1 MRPTGLGTL
10 IGIRVKNNHIVG
22 AIFSTNLFRYP
33 FCYVSK
39 KGDTLIIETLNNS
52 LTELVVKGRGVVIF
66 RKPKEITIEE
76 GNKLK
81 VFKEVSYLPAVLE
94 GRLRQWRSYK
104 TEEEEDYLIF
114 SPFADDLMPLI
125 NESLQLATQNIM
137 QLLV

>member
-1 MRPTGLGTL
+1 MRPTGLGTP
-10 IGIRVKNNHIVG
+10 IGIRVKNNRIIG

-52 LTELVVKGRGVVIF
+52 LTELVVKGRRVAIF
-66 RKPKEITIEE
+66 RKPKEISIEE
-76 GNKLK
+76 KNKLK
-81 VFKEVSYLPAVLE
+81 TFKEVSYLPAVVE

-104 TEEEEDYLIF
+104 TEEEDYLIF

-125 NESLQLATQNIM
+125 NESLQLSTQNIM